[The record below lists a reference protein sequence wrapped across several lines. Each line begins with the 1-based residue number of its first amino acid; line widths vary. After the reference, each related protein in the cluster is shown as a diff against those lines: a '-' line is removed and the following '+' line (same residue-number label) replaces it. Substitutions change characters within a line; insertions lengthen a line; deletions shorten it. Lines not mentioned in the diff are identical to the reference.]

1 MRLHKAG
8 PFQLRRFWA
17 FFYGTGT
24 ACVKRILAQLPKMS
38 ALPDNTAPAD
48 AAEPPKKKRRETV
61 SKPRA
66 PARPYRRLDGAVLE
80 SRLKEL
86 NKKLAVMRSKVVL
99 LEDRLEGHDN
109 EATLR
114 EAETA

>member
-1 MRLHKAG
+1 ML
-8 PFQLRRFWA
+8 FS
-17 FFYGTGT
+17 
-24 ACVKRILAQLPKMS
+24 KMTS
-38 ALPDNTAPAD
+38 IPTLNPDENP
-48 AAEPPKKKRRETV
+48 EPPKKKRRETV

-66 PARPYRRLDGAVLE
+66 PARPYKRLDAAVLE

-86 NKKLAVMRSKVVL
+86 NKKLAVMRSKVIL

-114 EAETA
+114 QAEI